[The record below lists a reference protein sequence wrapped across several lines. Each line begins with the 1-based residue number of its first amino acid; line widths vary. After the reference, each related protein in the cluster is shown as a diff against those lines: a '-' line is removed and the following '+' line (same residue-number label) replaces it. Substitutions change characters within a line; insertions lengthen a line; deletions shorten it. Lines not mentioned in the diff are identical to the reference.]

1 MNKKKTRKSY
11 EKALWR
17 IFQRSEIP
25 VPWSKGGNLPWNE
38 PDFSKR
44 MLREHLDESHGA
56 ASRATKERLLLIDKM
71 WSWLDLQTGSRLLDM
86 TCGPGLYAVE
96 FALRGCHV
104 TGIDFS
110 PASIAHAKGLALEKA
125 VDDTCIFIEQDV
137 RSASLE
143 PNSFEAA
150 TFIYGQLSVFPRED
164 ARSLLTKIASALVP
178 GGRLCI
184 ELLNPSKVDKKNS
197 SWWFTDDK
205 GLWGDDPFL
214 HLGERF
220 WLEEQQMSIERFQIL
235 NLDNG
240 KLSRINLCD
249 QAYSVESMV
258 DLMKVSGFD
267 AVDVYHAWDGTPLYD
282 AEEWIVYVGRTPTE

>member
-1 MNKKKTRKSY
+1 MNKKKIRKSY

-17 IFQRSEIP
+17 VYRRSEIP
-25 VPWSKGGNLPWNE
+25 EPWSNGGNLPWND

-56 ASRATKERLLLIDKM
+56 ASRAAKERLLLIDKM
-71 WSWLDLQTGSRLLDM
+71 WSWLDLHIGSRMLDM

-96 FALRGCHV
+96 FAQRGCLV

-110 PASIAHAKGLALEKA
+110 PAAIAHAIGLAKEKT
-125 VDDTCIFIEQDV
+125 VDDACRFIEQDV
-137 RSASLE
+137 RSATLE
-143 PNSFEAA
+143 PNSFDAA
-150 TFIYGQLSVFPRED
+150 AFIYGQLSVFPRED

-235 NLDNG
+235 SLDNG
-240 KLSRINLCD
+240 ELSRITLCD

-258 DLMKVSGFD
+258 DLMKESGFD
-267 AVDVYHAWDGTPLYD
+267 PVDVYPAWDGIPLYD
-282 AEEWIVYVGRTPTE
+282 AQEWIVYVGRTPRK